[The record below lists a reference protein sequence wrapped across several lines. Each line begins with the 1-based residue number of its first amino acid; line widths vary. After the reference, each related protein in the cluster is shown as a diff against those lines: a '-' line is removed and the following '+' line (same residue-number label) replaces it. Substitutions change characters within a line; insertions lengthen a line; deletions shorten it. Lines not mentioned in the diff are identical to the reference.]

1 LQSKLYYRDPYIK
14 TFTTKIRHQNQ
25 DEAGN
30 WYVVLEETAF
40 YPTGGGQ
47 PHDTGT
53 LDDIQ
58 VVNVEEMNGEIR
70 HYIEKPLPE
79 KSVNVTGVID
89 WERRFDHMQQHSG
102 QHILSAAFEELFG
115 YQTVSFHLGNE
126 IVTIDLDIEELS
138 EQEAMAA
145 EKLANQM
152 ILENR
157 PIETKWV
164 AENELSKYPLRKMPS
179 VTENIR
185 LVIIPNFDYNGCGGT
200 HPNSTGQVFAIK
212 ILDWERQRKRIRV
225 QFVCGN
231 RVLKQLG
238 QKHRVIRKLNALL
251 NAPEEE
257 LITAATRLLDHGK
270 EMEKSLEE
278 AREKLL
284 HYEVKEL
291 LESRNPESQLIAKV
305 FQNRSIQELQKLA
318 RMLTAEKEEVT
329 VLFVAEIGDRLQ
341 FVFARGSAGNSNMK
355 QIAADVLPIINGK
368 GGGNETFA
376 QGGGDAHISGDEL
389 LNKLIE
395 KLNM

>member
-318 RMLTAEKEEVT
+318 RMLTDEKEEVT